1 MEYFEDWLLL
11 LINGIE
17 TFLKQTKMKCPYYS
31 KNINGLNLQLAQLLD
46 VLVSSLTSN
55 QIPFD
60 SKKLSRPT

>member
-17 TFLKQTKMKCPYYS
+17 TFLKQTKMKWPYYS
-31 KNINGLNLQLAQLLD
+31 KNINGLKLQLAQLLD